1 MLIFKYVN
9 ITGVY
14 LWPVLDAKNAVN
26 GLKNKQEPLNK
37 FCLAKRQ
44 SKSTA
49 NFSKS
54 LRRKRSELCVVMPT
68 TLEKASDLL
77 DCTEW
82 DIFERAY
89 GGSSPEVEKKYTAY
103 LTTSEL
109 PPEVLNYIN
118 SLPHDENQNLM

>member
-1 MLIFKYVN
+1 
-9 ITGVY
+9 
-14 LWPVLDAKNAVN
+14 
-26 GLKNKQEPLNK
+26 
-37 FCLAKRQ
+37 
-44 SKSTA
+44 
-49 NFSKS
+49 
-54 LRRKRSELCVVMPT
+54 MPT

>member
-1 MLIFKYVN
+1 
-9 ITGVY
+9 
-14 LWPVLDAKNAVN
+14 
-26 GLKNKQEPLNK
+26 
-37 FCLAKRQ
+37 
-44 SKSTA
+44 
-49 NFSKS
+49 
-54 LRRKRSELCVVMPT
+54 MPT

-89 GGSSPEVEKKYTAY
+89 SGSSPEIEKKYTTY
-103 LTTSEL
+103 LTTGEL